1 MREMFRTH
9 ISHRTLKQLRHTLSL
24 NNGQTLVETALSIAA
39 LLMFII
45 GSAEIGLAAYSY
57 HFISDASRE
66 ATRYAIVRGS
76 TWGTPC
82 LTYNSAGCTAASTD
96 IQEYVQNLGLPGIQ
110 SSNLTVTPTWAST
123 LGGSSC
129 PTCNAAGDVVQ
140 VQVKYAFPFSVPFV
154 PRRILTMSSTSEMV
168 ISQ

>member
-76 TWGTPC
+76 TIDRIHGDHQHEPDHAQ
-82 LTYNSAGCTAASTD
+82 NSMHSDTA
-96 IQEYVQNLGLPGIQ
+96 
-110 SSNLTVTPTWAST
+110 
-123 LGGSSC
+123 
-129 PTCNAAGDVVQ
+129 
-140 VQVKYAFPFSVPFV
+140 F
-154 PRRILTMSSTSEMV
+154 
-168 ISQ
+168 